1 MALSLP
7 FLFLLSC
14 LLATFF
20 TPLSMALAVKV
31 RAIDLPDGRRKLHA
45 SPTPR
50 LGGVGVFFAVAAVAL
65 FLLSSSPE
73 RSAWLTGGALLAALG
88 VSDDVFALSPRLKLF
103 AMSAILLLPVCFGL
117 APKGLALGPLFLS
130 LPPFFGGLLAF
141 FWTLTLVNAF
151 NLMDG
156 LDGLASLQG
165 FVCALFLALSGVSV
179 AILLCGGLAGF
190 LPYNRSGIS
199 LWHSRPRRLPT
210 RSFLGDTGALFIG
223 YTLAVLSLGKSE
235 SFSLFLP
242 LLFLL
247 PLYEV
252 ASSVFRRLRKGK
264 NPFSADRDH
273 LHHRLLRDGHSAATA
288 VLLLSLYALFFGAL
302 FFFAETVAPLL

>member
-1 MALSLP
+1 MTSSIP
-7 FLFLLSC
+7 SLFLLSC
-14 LLATFF
+14 LLAVLF
-20 TPLSMALAVKV
+20 TPLSMSLAVKV
-31 RAIDLPDGRRKLHA
+31 GALDVPDGGRKLHP

-65 FLLSSSPE
+65 SLLSSSPE

-88 VSDDVFALSPRLKLF
+88 VSDDVFTLSPRLKLF

-117 APKGLALGPLFLS
+117 APKGGSLGALSFS
-130 LPPFFGGLLAF
+130 LPPLLGCLLAF
-141 FWTLTLVNAF
+141 LWTLTLVNAF

-223 YTLAVLSLGKSE
+223 YTLAVLSLGKTTV
-235 SFSLFLP
+235 P
-242 LLFLL
+242 
-247 PLYEV
+247 
-252 ASSVFRRLRKGK
+252 SSGI
-264 NPFSADRDH
+264 
-273 LHHRLLRDGHSAATA
+273 A
-288 VLLLSLYALFFGAL
+288 VNGDIDSDDLCTSWQ
-302 FFFAETVAPLL
+302 

>member
-50 LGGVGVFFAVAAVAL
+50 LGGVAVFLAVATVAL
-65 FLLSSSPE
+65 FLLPSSPLK
-73 RSAWLTGGALLAALG
+73 SAWLTGGALLCALG

-117 APKGLALGPLFLS
+117 APKGLALGPLFFS

-156 LDGLASLQG
+156 LDGLASVQG
-165 FVCALFLALSGVSV
+165 MIASLFLALSGAS
-179 AILLCGGLAGF
+179 AAALLCGALTGF

-199 LWHSRPRRLPT
+199 LWRHHGRLPT
-210 RSFLGDTGALFIG
+210 RSFLGDTGALFVG
-223 YTLAVLSLGKSE
+223 YTLSLLSLDRAE
-235 SFSLFLP
+235 LFSLFFP

-252 ASSVFRRLRKGK
+252 TSSVCRRLRKGK
-264 NPFSADRDH
+264 SPFSADCDH
-273 LHHRLLRDGHSAATA
+273 LHHRLRREGYSAASA
-288 VLLLSLYALFFGAL
+288 VLLLSLYTLLFGAL